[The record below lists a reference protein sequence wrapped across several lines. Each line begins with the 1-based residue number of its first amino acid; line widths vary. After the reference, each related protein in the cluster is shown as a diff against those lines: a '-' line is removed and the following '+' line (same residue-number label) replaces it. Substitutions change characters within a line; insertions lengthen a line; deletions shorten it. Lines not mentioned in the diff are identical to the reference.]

1 MNSEDERIGTV
12 VRVERWLGR
21 WTEHDEQPR
30 IVYHLHREVD
40 EEMWQRLAEGA
51 GSYRSLRERPTFEA
65 IQRTW
70 ERLRSSRAFYENLK
84 RYDGS
89 FRDVNQRA
97 LVTQFMGD
105 VTSWLAVTRLY
116 LEAERNTVSRLFG
129 SESSQT
135 KRLKSVTS
143 DAFDGSAAYRFL
155 YNLRDYAQH
164 CGPPLGGIE
173 MSHNGAGEVTL
184 MLYLD
189 RDTLL
194 AANFSWSSHARAFLD
209 RAPPHVDLWPLLT
222 EAMNA
227 FEAIDNEAIALQLE
241 HVAGFTADLRD
252 AASRAGP
259 GDGHPMLYSQSG
271 DGKTTHVTLPPPE
284 ALDQVDGWIVDQV
297 PVADMRTKATE
308 MAIPDSQT
316 EANRRAGA
324 VVGAWL
330 RRGPSDELDMLLDKM
345 THTQNESTVLV
356 AGLVNLS
363 SQMLRIVS
371 LAIGAPA
378 EGLIGSFVEPPNG
391 GGSRGGEHADPA
403 L

>member
-1 MNSEDERIGTV
+1 MNSEDERIGTD

-30 IVYHLHREVD
+30 VAYHLHCEVD

-51 GSYRSLRERPTFEA
+51 GSYRALRERPTFEV
-65 IQRTW
+65 IQRIW

-129 SESSQT
+129 SESSQA
-135 KRLKSVTS
+135 KRLKSATS
-143 DAFDGSAAYRFL
+143 DAFAGSVAYRFL

-173 MSHNGAGEVTL
+173 MSHDDGQVTL

-189 RDTLL
+189 RNTLL
-194 AANFSWSSHARAFLD
+194 AANFDWSRHAQAFLD
-209 RAPPHVDLWPLLT
+209 GAPPQIVLWPLLT
-222 EAMNA
+222 EAMTA
-227 FEAIDNEAIALQLE
+227 FEAIDNEALAVQLE

-259 GDGHPMLYSQSG
+259 GVGHPMLFSQSG
-271 DGKTTHVTLPPPE
+271 DGNITYVTLPPPE
-284 ALDQVDGWIVDQV
+284 GLNQVDAWIVDQV
-297 PVADMRTKATE
+297 PVADMRTKVTT
-308 MAIPDSQT
+308 IDTPDTQT

-330 RRGPSDELDMLLDKM
+330 RRGPSDELDTLVDEM
-345 THTQNESTVLV
+345 THTQDEATVLV

-363 SQMLRIVS
+363 TQMLQIVS
-371 LAIGAPA
+371 LAIGASV
-378 EGLIGSFVEPPNG
+378 EGLIGCFVEPPES
-391 GGSRGGEHADPA
+391 GGS
-403 L
+403 